1 MKNISWQR
9 ALIALLLMLNAIPF
23 SYGPKFSPNI
33 GILWAVAGW
42 FILSWPILAE
52 SFCGPADGSRKFGLF
67 DHIKVALSAV
77 FLFFVVFFPV
87 DDSLARVIFLLCCFA
102 FFFFPAFPDRVLTK
116 EQEAALYHLECV
128 EDLGY
133 RQDPAYKDLEMNI
146 FRNGEQSQRP
156 GE

>member
-67 DHIKVALSAV
+67 DRIKVALSAV

-87 DDSLARVIFLLCCFA
+87 MILWPGSFSCFA
-102 FFFFPAFPDRVLTK
+102 ALRFSLSPPFRIGYSPRSRRPPFTIWSAWRIWATVRTRLT
-116 EQEAALYHLECV
+116 
-128 EDLGY
+128 
-133 RQDPAYKDLEMNI
+133 RI
-146 FRNGEQSQRP
+146 WR
-156 GE
+156 